1 MFFSRL
7 VDKYRQMFMSFATTQ
22 VVRFHAN
29 KIHCD
34 IRETVLRQNIL
45 NATAPGVTDREYI
58 PGKKVIVS
66 LTSFGTRVEWCGPAI
81 ESIMEQTCKA
91 NRIIL
96 WLGHDFKAPHMIPQ
110 DLRMLEKRGLEI
122 RFTDD
127 IGPAT
132 KLIPALKEFPEDI
145 IITIDDD
152 SIYSYNLIDKLLRGH
167 FRYPGAIVADWQD
180 ELFLDDESRIRYRYI
195 SIHDTPHISSAPSLQ
210 PLALGCAGIL
220 YPPHSMHPDV
230 MDVSLYKRLAPK
242 ADDLWFKIMQLRVK
256 TPVLCVGET
265 HPELNRRIA
274 MEHHDQNLSLH
285 RYNIHQNGNDIQL
298 AALFAEYPCALE
310 AYR

>member
-1 MFFSRL
+1 MFLSKL
-7 VDKYRQMFMSFATTQ
+7 VDKYRLMFMSFATNQ

-29 KIHCD
+29 RIHCD

-45 NATAPGVTDREYI
+45 NSTSPGVTDREYI
-58 PGKKVIVS
+58 QGKKVIVS
-66 LTSFGTRVEWCGPAI
+66 LTSFGTRVDWCGPAI
-81 ESIMEQTCKA
+81 ESIMEQTVKP
-91 NRIIL
+91 NRIVL
-96 WLGHDFKAPHMIPQ
+96 WLGHEFDKPYMIPA

-145 IITIDDD
+145 IVTIDDD
-152 SIYSYNLIDKLLRGH
+152 SIYNYDLIDKLLRGH
-167 FRYPGAIVADWQD
+167 LRYPEAIISDWQD
-180 ELFLDDESRIRYRYI
+180 ELFLDDESHIRYRYI
-195 SIHDTPHISSAPSLQ
+195 MIHDQPNISSEPSLQ

-256 TPVLCVGET
+256 TPILCVGET
-265 HPELNRRIA
+265 HPELNRRIV
-274 MEHHDQNLSLH
+274 MEHHDQKLSLH
-285 RYNIHQNGNDIQL
+285 RYNLLQNGNDLQL
-298 AALFAEYPCALE
+298 AALFEKYPE
-310 AYR
+310 AFEVYK